1 MASRACRPCR
11 VDLSTARAAR
21 TAAEAR
27 SRDCRAQVRPS
38 PRRRPARRSLV
49 PLDAAAGFA
58 DGGGCAAASAAVVV
72 RGDRAPP
79 RARAIS
85 PL

>member
-1 MASRACRPCR
+1 MASCVCRPCR

-27 SRDCRAQVRPS
+27 SR
-38 PRRRPARRSLV
+38 ARRAPECSLTGGA
-49 PLDAAAGFA
+49 PLGAAWRRSAPPPA
-58 DGGGCAAASAAVVV
+58 LPTAVAAPPPAP
-72 RGDRAPP
+72 RWWCGDRARP